1 MNRLLLFRLL
11 RRNNKLS
18 FRRSPAF
25 EQSMV
30 GKVMAVIGGGFMI
43 IYLIFFGVMFSVI
56 ANEGDAPGL
65 LLVIMPLLMLLDF
78 GIRFA
83 FQQTPAMLVKP
94 YLLLPMP
101 RKAVIENFLISSVF
115 SGYNFLWLCMLLP
128 YSFIVWAGGASLLS
142 MLALLLSGML
152 LVMINS
158 QWYLLIRTLVARS
171 LLWWVVPVV
180 AYAFYFVPMYF
191 DDKWK
196 VFDKVSDFVGENGAS
211 WLVTALCFLTL
222 LVFVWFNRW
231 LQFRYVL
238 EEVSNEQKAPA
249 ALKNVSQFT
258 FLERFGEIGEYLKL
272 EMKSILRN
280 KAIRS
285 RVLMSLGLVV
295 MLSLIITFSDMYN
308 GFMML
313 NFWCYYCFGIYSM
326 TTLVKIMSPEGN
338 YIDLLMVHRENILSL
353 LKAKYYFHVGVLIV
367 PFLLMLPAVFAG
379 KFSILMML
387 AYMFLSSGLLYFIL
401 FQLAVYNKQ
410 TLPLDQKMTGKNNM
424 ENGLQLLL
432 EMVGM
437 FLPIVLVA
445 LFLLLFSE
453 TVAYLL
459 LIGIGLV
466 FTVLHPL
473 WLRNVYVRMMS
484 RKYENLEGFHA
495 SR

>member
-1 MNRLLLFRLL
+1 
-11 RRNNKLS
+11 
-18 FRRSPAF
+18 
-25 EQSMV
+25 MV

-56 ANEGDAPGL
+56 ANEGDVPGL

-83 FQQTPAMLVKP
+83 FQQTPTMLVKP
-94 YLLLPMP
+94 YLLLPMS

-128 YSFIVWAGGASLLS
+128 YCFIVWAGGASLLS

-459 LIGIGLV
+459 LIGIGLF